1 MKSNQKNKTK
11 VVSVRMSLDEYAQI
25 KSLAEQAGYK
35 SLGAY
40 LRRQGKQQLTVCM
53 NEEPQQKM
61 LALINRISANVN
73 QIAKRVNTTGTIYQ
87 SDIDEL
93 KKGVKEIWQQQ
104 VFMQSELQ
112 KLVPWS
118 TS

>member
-25 KSLAEQAGYK
+25 KSLAEQ
-35 SLGAY
+35 
-40 LRRQGKQQLTVCM
+40 GKQQLTVCM

-61 LALINRISANVN
+61 LALINRISTNVN

-112 KLVPWS
+112 KLVSWS